1 MILLSSS
8 EDRTFDELDDL
19 LRFIN
24 EHAESEDY
32 AIVFKRIKKF
42 KLDIK
47 CKV

>member
-8 EDRTFDELDDL
+8 EDRTFDELSDL

-32 AIVFKRIKKF
+32 AIVLKRIKQF